1 MKNYK
6 NYLINEIK
14 KFISENKINEKNI
27 NYFDFYLKEK
37 NQIIDIVL
45 NNNKIYKLKIE
56 L

>member
-14 KFISENKINEKNI
+14 KFISENKI
-27 NYFDFYLKEK
+27 KEK

-45 NNNKIYKLKIE
+45 NNNKIYKLKIK